1 MTRMRIDDL
10 VGAKVRDVNGR
21 VVGRIFEI
29 RAEQQGPDLVV
40 VEYQLGT
47 AALLDRIGISLL
59 KLVGIDA
66 GRTPR
71 KVRWDELDISDSSA
85 PKLIATHASPRSQ

>member
-1 MTRMRIDDL
+1 MTHVRIDDL
-10 VGAKVRDVNGR
+10 VGAKVRDANGR

-29 RAEQQGPDLVV
+29 CAEHQGPELVV
-40 VEYQLGT
+40 VEYQLGA

-59 KLVGIDA
+59 KLIGIDA

-71 KVRWDELDISDSSA
+71 KVRWDELDISNSSA
-85 PKLIATHASPRSQ
+85 PKLIEAHASPRSQ

>member
-1 MTRMRIDDL
+1 MTHVRIDDL
-10 VGAKVRDVNGR
+10 VGAKVRDANGR

-29 RAEQQGPDLVV
+29 CAEHQGPDLVV
-40 VEYQLGT
+40 LEYHLGA

-66 GRTPR
+66 GRAPR
-71 KVRWDELDISDSSA
+71 KVRWDELDISNSSTLKLVAKPVA
-85 PKLIATHASPRSQ
+85 PRP